1 MAVLQRVM
9 SEAEYLA
16 WEAEQEERNEFY
28 DGEIV
33 AMAGG
38 SIVHNTIVQNI
49 SVAVDNAFGEGSS
62 CCAFTHA
69 QKVRAEQGR
78 SYLYPDVVVACG
90 ELREGEGNAVLN
102 PLVVFEILSPST
114 ESRDRRVKRE
124 LYQSIPSLQEYVL
137 VSQEQALVEVYRR
150 QESGVWEE
158 SVVVGLG
165 AALRLESLDVSLPL
179 ERIYRRV
186 EFSED

>member
-33 AMAGG
+33 AMAGAKPDHNR
-38 SIVHNTIVQNI
+38 IVHNF
-49 SVAVDNAFGEGSS
+49 SVAIDNALGERP
-62 CCAFTHA
+62 CETFLNE
-69 QKVRAEQGR
+69 QRVRAAQDY
-78 SYLYPDVVVACG
+78 SYLYPDVVVTCG
-90 ELREGEGNAVLN
+90 GSVFDERGNLLN

-165 AALRLESLDVSLPL
+165 ASLRLESLDVFLSL
-179 ERIYRRV
+179 ERIYKWV
-186 EFSED
+186 EFPQN